1 MSATLNTLSRR
12 AVMAGARTLRPRKG
26 LAPCTRVSSV
36 AATVAARQEP
46 QHLPLLRPA
55 QLFNLTDLLTP
66 PARRSATDED
76 AAASP
81 ARAGRAAG
89 VKQGLPVFQRPTSV
103 VDVVSDL
110 RVLKAVAQ
118 VKLFGL
124 PSQVKGTLPAGYHAS
139 ATAGVREAAT
149 IEGDLEFCCES
160 LDRVS
165 RSFSAVIRQL
175 PPSVAVP
182 TCAFYLVLRA
192 LDTVE
197 DEMDFRKFS
206 AASARVLRGAAATA
220 TVARDP
226 LLFKTSC
233 LLSFHRLLVA
243 DDDADARAAWATL
256 EALNAA
262 NVGEGND
269 QELLLSFDKVARV
282 LREHCTPAQREIVAD
297 VTRQMATGMAEYV
310 QRDLGVDGTR
320 DRADLDRYCHIV
332 AGLVGEGLSRL
343 WATAEGSGI
352 PAKSLRAV
360 TAETGLGS
368 LSSDMGLFL
377 QKANIIRDYAEDQV
391 DGRAFWPKD
400 VWGAFSPTGRLGAF
414 LDVNSSSANA
424 NGAGLA
430 CLNSMVN
437 DALSLAPSC
446 FEYLRH
452 LAPGD
457 ARILRF
463 CAIPQVMALCTLAEC
478 YANANVFRGVVKTPK
493 TQSARICCEVGDMAG
508 VLSWYTDV
516 CDDLDA
522 KAVAWERS
530 PAFDAARGDAR
541 VAAETRARVAALR
554 AAVLQHSKEQPVES
568 DDDEE
573 EIPENWPCGPHCAA
587 SVSEAYLVHQL
598 AR

>member
-1 MSATLNTLSRR
+1 MSATLNTFSRR

-26 LAPCTRVSSV
+26 LTPCTRVSS
-36 AATVAARQEP
+36 AVAARQDL
-46 QHLPLLRPA
+46 QHLYLVHPA
-55 QLFNLTDLLTP
+55 QFFDLANLLTP
-66 PARRSATDED
+66 PAARRSQTDKT
-76 AAASP
+76 AAP
-81 ARAGRAAG
+81 ARAGAAAG
-89 VKQGLPVFQRPTSV
+89 AKKALPVFQRATSV
-103 VDVVSDL
+103 VDVVSDM

-124 PSQVKGTLPAGYHAS
+124 PSQVKGTLPVAYRAS
-139 ATAGVREAAT
+139 ADAGEAAAAT
-149 IEGDLEFCCES
+149 LDGDLEFCCES

-182 TCAFYLVLRA
+182 TCVFYLVLRA

-206 AASARVLRGAAATA
+206 TASARVLPGSAAAA

-233 LLSFHRLLVA
+233 LLSFHRLVA
-243 DDDADARAAWATL
+243 AETDADARAAWATL
-256 EALNAA
+256 QALNAA

-282 LREHCTPAQREIVAD
+282 LREHCTPAQRDIVAD
-297 VTRQMATGMAEYV
+297 VTAQMATGMAEYV

-343 WATAEGSGI
+343 WATAEGSGL
-352 PAKSLRAV
+352 PASSLRAV

-414 LDVNSSSANA
+414 LNVNASTGAKTD
-424 NGAGLA
+424 GAGLV

-437 DALSLAPSC
+437 DALALAPSC
-446 FEYLRH
+446 FEYLQH

-508 VLSWYTDV
+508 VLAWYGDV

-522 KAVAWERS
+522 KRAAWERS

-541 VAAETRARVAALR
+541 VAADTRAHVSTLR
-554 AAVLQHSKEQPVES
+554 AAVRQFQLQQQGEEQTTPIVE
-568 DDDEE
+568 DDD
-573 EIPENWPCGPHCAA
+573 EIPENWPCGPHCSA
-587 SVSEAYLVHQL
+587 QL